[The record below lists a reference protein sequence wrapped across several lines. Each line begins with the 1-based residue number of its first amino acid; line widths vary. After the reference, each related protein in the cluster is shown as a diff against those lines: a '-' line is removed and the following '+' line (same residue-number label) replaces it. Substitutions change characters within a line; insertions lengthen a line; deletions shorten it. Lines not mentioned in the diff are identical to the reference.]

1 MQSKPSKRTA
11 LNRDRTAS
19 DTEIVRRWRTG
30 CNGQSAEG
38 GTSQAASRRERRTRL
53 AEVALQ
59 LRREEL
65 PLTPDRI
72 DHQLNYRALQGLRH
86 PAR

>member
-1 MQSKPSKRTA
+1 MAYRLQRSVSG
-11 LNRDRTAS
+11 
-19 DTEIVRRWRTG
+19 RWYESG
-30 CNGQSAEG
+30 SEP
-38 GTSQAASRRERRTRL
+38 RERRTRL